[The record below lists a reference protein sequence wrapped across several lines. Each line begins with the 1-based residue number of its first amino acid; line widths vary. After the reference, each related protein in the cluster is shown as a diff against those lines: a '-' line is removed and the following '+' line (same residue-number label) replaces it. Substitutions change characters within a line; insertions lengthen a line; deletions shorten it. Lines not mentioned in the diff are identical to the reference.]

1 MASRTHAAPR
11 ACKIPTLFRR
21 HGLVVG
27 ATIRLL
33 MSSASKRTELASFL
47 RVRRSRVAPS
57 SVGLPSGARRRTPGL
72 RREEVALLAEVGVSW
87 YTWLEQGR
95 DIHVSEGLL
104 ERLSKA
110 LGLDHAERAH
120 LFELAQGR
128 PPPPPRGGNAP
139 IEGVS
144 DKLQHTIDAH
154 LNPVVVTTTWWDV
167 VALNTPAEAL
177 WGDRRGMNSLCFM
190 FDNMPLEPRT
200 PEAVAHAR
208 SMVARF
214 RYEAGRAADR
224 APFDRLASELGA
236 RSPEFRALWDA
247 HEVVATPE
255 GAKVVRHPIVGD
267 IELDHIVLLH
277 VEPDGRT
284 LRVTLYT
291 PRPGVSAARARAAYA
306 APVSG

>member
-1 MASRTHAAPR
+1 
-11 ACKIPTLFRR
+11 
-21 HGLVVG
+21 
-27 ATIRLL
+27 

-47 RVRRSRVAPS
+47 RVRRSRLAPS
-57 SVGLPSGARRRTPGL
+57 SVGLPSGTRRRTPGL

-95 DIHVSEGLL
+95 DIHVSERLL

-110 LGLDHAERAH
+110 LGLDHAERSH

-128 PPPPPRGGNAP
+128 SPPPRGGNAS
-139 IEGVS
+139 IEVVS
-144 DKLQHTIDAH
+144 DKLQRTIDAH
-154 LNPVVVTTTWWDV
+154 PNPVVVTTTRWDV
-167 VALNTPAEAL
+167 VALNAPAEAL

-190 FDNMPLEPRT
+190 FASTPLEPRT
-200 PEAVAHAR
+200 PEASAHAR

-224 APFDRLASELGA
+224 APFDQLASELGA

-255 GAKVVRHPIVGD
+255 GAKVVRHPLVGD

-284 LRVTLYT
+284 LRITLYT
-291 PRPGVSAARARAAYA
+291 PRPGVSAARALTAYA
-306 APVSG
+306 APIGE